1 MVCVSNPLLRS
12 LWEEEPELHLST
24 ARFEAAFVPF
34 PFKKCAFWIA
44 LLTTSKH
51 DKATFEKS
59 KATFDRTCHFC
70 SNKVIW
76 IYLGDQS
83 QLPSWRIVSY
93 WPSGFLRAVGEEYV
107 HSAKTDAHRKEL
119 RPWAW
124 PVYVSSENCIPM
136 IPIILL
142 RAHCVWG
149 NPFEADTFTF
159 VTFARFNFSFQ
170 SVMESRKLC
179 FAYLLAKVRP
189 VSPGLQQS
197 LQQLLQ

>member
-1 MVCVSNPLLRS
+1 MPFWRHQSMTKQHLRNRKQ
-12 LWEEEPELHLST
+12 HLT
-24 ARFEAAFVPF
+24 EHV
-34 PFKKCAFWIA
+34 I
-44 LLTTSKH
+44 
-51 DKATFEKS
+51 
-59 KATFDRTCHFC
+59 FC

-93 WPSGFLRAVGEEYV
+93 WPSGFLLAFRAVSSAKSWAVCEEYV

-142 RAHCVWG
+142 RAHWVWG

-159 VTFARFNFSFQ
+159 VTFARFNFNFQ

-189 VSPGLQQS
+189 VSPGLQRS